1 VGRFLLIALLLCA
14 SLVPS
19 RHLQAQ
25 ELSRHEF
32 AVGVSASSDT
42 PNGGTPS
49 AGFGQ
54 YRIDLAGP
62 AARYT
67 FNVNRTFGVESFVS
81 QSGNGVA
88 VGDHEGGRQLLA
100 LGGVKVGIRR
110 QWFGVYGTSEAGVA
124 SYSHGLVAS
133 SLQGPPVF
141 GCVTHFALQQG
152 VALEFYP
159 RRRTFVR
166 FDLDELLLA
175 EFQRTFYTSPYV
187 DQISYGV
194 VPYHASAS
202 LTVGHRFGKLSE
214 MPEPAAEKPK
224 TGFSVGAL
232 FPMEMREHLLETD
245 LRAEGGGGA
254 WVGFP
259 LWRCSGDAIAFDHP
273 HDDHTANVQ
282 DGGTTFAAYIG
293 PKVGFHVGGL
303 GLFAKARPGIMRFSR
318 TDVENVY
325 TPNLDQFYLHPKI
338 DFALDTGLVAEYSP
352 SSRAL
357 SHMLLR
363 FEGGSTYIHYH
374 GADLTV
380 AALLQKGQY
389 STNVYYFPPQRASSL
404 LFLTGVGYRF

>member
-1 VGRFLLIALLLCA
+1 MT
-14 SLVPS
+14 SW
-19 RHLQAQ
+19 HLQAQ
-25 ELSRHEF
+25 ELSRQEV
-32 AVGVSASSDT
+32 AVGVGASSDT

-67 FNVNRTFGVESFVS
+67 FNVDRAFAVEGFVS
-81 QSGNGVA
+81 QSLDGVGL
-88 VGDHEGGRQLLA
+88 GDHEGGRQLLA
-100 LGGVKVGIRR
+100 LGGIKVGVRKRR
-110 QWFGVYGTSEAGVA
+110 FGVYGTSEAGVA
-124 SYSHGLVAS
+124 GFSHGLVAS
-133 SLQGPPVF
+133 SLQGAPSY
-141 GCVTHFALQQG
+141 GRVTHFALQQG

-159 RRRTFVR
+159 RARTFVR

-175 EFQRTFYTSPYV
+175 EFKRTFFLTPYV
-187 DQISYGV
+187 GQFSYGV

-214 MPEPAAEKPK
+214 MPEPAEAKPR
-224 TGFSVGAL
+224 TGFTVGAL

-259 LWRCSGDAIAFDHP
+259 LWRWFSGDAIAFDHP

-282 DGGTTFAAYIG
+282 DGGTTFAAYLG

-303 GLFAKARPGIMRFSR
+303 GLYAKARPGIMRFSR

-325 TPNLDQFYLHPKI
+325 TPNFDQFYLHPKI

-352 SSRAL
+352 QSRVL
-357 SHMLLR
+357 SHAVFR

-380 AALLQKGQY
+380 ATLLQKGQY
-389 STNVYYFPPQRASSL
+389 STNVYYFPPQRESSI
-404 LFLTGVGYRF
+404 LFLAGVGYRF